1 MRLWMCNT
9 IKTRNHCNSNLIEKF
24 LLCTPNIYAGF
35 YYTNCL
41 IFFSLLYWLLYI
53 LSRVLVTIWDNTLHL
68 YLKWWY
74 ARTSQILVLVVAF
87 VISLGFQIV
96 FVFVFTVSKNKSK
109 MIFFFIHFLLLC
121 CSFFFVIKTEIKQLF
136 INLLSKK
143 KTKQIM

>member
-1 MRLWMCNT
+1 MY
-9 IKTRNHCNSNLIEKF
+9 SQY
-24 LLCTPNIYAGF
+24 LC
-35 YYTNCL
+35 
-41 IFFSLLYWLLYI
+41 WLLLHKLFDFFFLCYIGFYI
-53 LSRVLVTIWDNTLHL
+53 LSRVLVTIWDNITCLH
-68 YLKWWY
+68 YIIRCQNF
-74 ARTSQILVLVVAF
+74 ANTCFNCCFCIF
-87 VISLGFQIV
+87 LGFQIV